1 MLRDG
6 DGAPGEGEVVIGGEK
21 GDQAKSEATNGL
33 GEAEPIETEPAKTEP
48 AKSEPAKTETDRA
61 RPGRSCCR

>member
-6 DGAPGEGEVVIGGEK
+6 DVAPGEGEVVIGGEK
-21 GDQAKSEATNGL
+21 GDQAKSEATDGL

-48 AKSEPAKTETDRA
+48 AKTETVRA
-61 RPGRSCCR
+61 RPGRR

>member
-1 MLRDG
+1 LLRDG
-6 DGAPGEGEVVIGGEK
+6 DVAPGEGEVVIGGEK

-33 GEAEPIETEPAKTEP
+33 GEAEPIETEPAK
-48 AKSEPAKTETDRA
+48 SEPAKTETDRA